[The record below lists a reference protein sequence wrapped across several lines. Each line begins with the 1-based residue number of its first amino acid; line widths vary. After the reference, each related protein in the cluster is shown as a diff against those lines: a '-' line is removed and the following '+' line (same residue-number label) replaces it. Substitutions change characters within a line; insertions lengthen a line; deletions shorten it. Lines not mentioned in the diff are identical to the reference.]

1 MESNGSKLEDQIK
14 YINKSYCPKE
24 IKKLIK
30 NDEIIYYCEN
40 ISKVNDFY
48 LTQERKIVL
57 TDKALYNLKQG
68 LFSSDYSI
76 QRTILYKYLKGIS
89 YCENSSEFII
99 HGELNEYDY
108 YYKSPDKMRIIYLI
122 AFFYEIN
129 TKKPLKICKIIEK
142 GLKNYVT
149 SKKDKKENMNFSR
162 MDEKFL
168 EKTLIYNKLSFI
180 QRKKDEK
187 EIQEETDQN
196 MKYIEKLIKKDYTL
210 INRICFYCLKDKNN
224 NDPKIDEE
232 AAKNQ
237 NSLIDLHQEQ
247 LINDIDEFKFNSLK
261 NYLKQT
267 ECPHFFHDE
276 CKELMKNKHKLYY
289 EDFVCFLCKDL
300 LTTKTFYLFDID
312 ISDFKDIHLY
322 YIGLNKEDNIKYLYS
337 NFHIYNKMKN
347 NYLPLI
353 YSSEIQYKF
362 GKAIE
367 LFYKFRYNFRA
378 YNNEY
383 FDIGINEIP
392 YYEELYN
399 KEEYEKQ
406 KREEERQREK
416 EEEEREKEEEERER
430 ERERE
435 RRRERQRQREES
447 DDDDDYHNYNNNRRN
462 DEERKGN
469 EKVQLSVCYKCKE
482 LCLFCGGNLKA
493 ITKSENKG
501 CWSNGNVI
509 RAHRKCIPNSMNRKC
524 CMCGSYAICKQ
535 ASNICYRCLYKGKLP
550 SSDKL
555 AKCYYCKNKF

>member
-14 YINKSYCPKE
+14 YIKKSYYPKE

-48 LTQERKIVL
+48 ISQERKIVL

-68 LFSSDYSI
+68 LFSSDYSL

-89 YCENSSEFII
+89 YCENSTEFII
-99 HGELNEYDY
+99 HGEFNEYDY
-108 YYKSPDKMRIIYLI
+108 YYKSQDKMRIIYLI

-210 INRICFYCLKDKNN
+210 INRICFYCLRDKNN

-232 AAKNQ
+232 ASKNQ
-237 NSLIDLHQEQ
+237 ESLIDLHQEEF
-247 LINDIDEFKFNSLK
+247 INDIDEFKFNCLK
-261 NYLKQT
+261 DYLKQT

-276 CKELMKNKHKLYY
+276 CKELIKKKHKLNY
-289 EDFVCFLCKDL
+289 EDYFECFLCKDL
-300 LTTKTFYLFDID
+300 LTTKTLYLFDID

-322 YIGLNKEDNIKYLYS
+322 YIGLNNNDNIKYHYC
-337 NFHIYNKMKN
+337 NFYIYNKFKN

-353 YSSEIQYKF
+353 YSSEIKYKF
-362 GKAIE
+362 QNAIE
-367 LFYKFRYNFRA
+367 LFQKFRYNFRT
-378 YNNEY
+378 YNHEY

-392 YYEELYN
+392 YYEKLYN
-399 KEEYEKQ
+399 REEYQKQ
-406 KREEERQREK
+406 KNEEERQREK
-416 EEEEREKEEEERER
+416 EEEEREKEEER

-435 RRRERQRQREES
+435 RRRERERQRQREES
-447 DDDDDYHNYNNNRRN
+447 DDDDYHYYNNNRRN
-462 DEERKGN
+462 DEDRKGN
-469 EKVQLSVCYKCKE
+469 EKVQLNVCFKCKE
-482 LCLFCGGNLKA
+482 ICIFCGGNIKA
-493 ITKSENKG
+493 INISENQKF
-501 CWSNGNVI
+501 WSNGTAV
-509 RAHRKCIPNSMNRKC
+509 RAHRKCIPNNINRKC
-524 CMCGSYAICKQ
+524 CMCGSSSISKLAHN
-535 ASNICYRCLYKGKLP
+535 ACYRCLRKGKI
-550 SSDKL
+550 SGSEKL
-555 AKCYYCKNKF
+555 SKCYYCKNK